1 MDGKVTVKAGAT
13 GKKKDVP
20 ADAYKLTYTSS
31 TTPVSVGAT
40 ITTKLVETDIKN
52 KNYTTGTTEVTV
64 VLCQEKVQIKYNQFS
79 LFM

>member
-1 MDGKVTVKAGAT
+1 MEVFRPHLTTWMEKLLLKQALQER
-13 GKKKDVP
+13 KKDVP

-52 KNYTTGTTEVTV
+52 KNYTTGTTEVTASKTNK
-64 VLCQEKVQIKYNQFS
+64 L
-79 LFM
+79 

>member
-40 ITTKLVETDIKN
+40 ITTKLVETDIQN
-52 KNYTTGTTEVTV
+52 KTIQ
-64 VLCQEKVQIKYNQFS
+64 LVQLKLLLPNNNCN
-79 LFM
+79 

>member
-40 ITTKLVETDIKN
+40 ITTKLVETDIK
-52 KNYTTGTTEVTV
+52 KQKTIQLVQTEVTASKNNN
-64 VLCQEKVQIKYNQFS
+64 CN
-79 LFM
+79 